1 MEYFYWNP
9 PKEIFTLPLIQHPI
23 AWYGALF
30 ALGFAVG
37 YYLYQS
43 LLKKYYLYMGIAS
56 TSQLEKKIVERLS
69 IYIVLATVIGARV
82 FHFLFYEN
90 PSEYLLQ
97 PWVLLQTWK
106 GGLASHGAAVAIL
119 LATYLFSRWVKKLA
133 PIPWLSVL
141 DMLTIPTA
149 LAGCF
154 IRLGNFINQEI
165 LGKKT
170 LVSWAVVFGSPMDGS
185 LPAPR
190 HPVQLYEAFA
200 YLFIFAIL
208 FYLGRK
214 KEVLLNQGRL
224 LGLFLVLVFSARFFL
239 EFYKEEQSLF
249 FSSYLTMGQWLSLP
263 FIVLGLILL
272 QRKLFL
278 PSNAGNFNSRI

>member
-9 PKEIFTLPLIQHPI
+9 PKEIFTLPLVNHPI

-43 LLKKYYLYMGIAS
+43 LLNKYYHFKGIA
-56 TSQLEKKIVERLS
+56 TSAELEKKIIERLS

-82 FHFLFYEN
+82 CHFIFYEN

-106 GGLASHGAAVAIL
+106 GGLASHGAAIAIL
-119 LATYLFSRWVKKLA
+119 FATYRFSRWTKKLA
-133 PIPWLSVL
+133 PISWLSSL
-141 DMLTIPTA
+141 DMLAVPTA

-165 LGKKT
+165 LGTKT
-170 LVSWAVVFGSPMDGS
+170 FVPWAVVFGSPMDGS
-185 LPAPR
+185 HPIPR
-190 HPVQLYEAFA
+190 HPVQLYEAFT
-200 YLFIFAIL
+200 YLSIFFLL
-208 FYLGRK
+208 FFKAQK
-214 KEVLLNQGRL
+214 KETLLKEGRL
-224 LGLFLVLVFSARFFL
+224 LGLFLISVFSARFIL
-239 EFYKEEQSLF
+239 EFFKEEQSLF
-249 FSSYLTMGQWLSLP
+249 FSSFLTMGQLLSVP
-263 FIVLGLILL
+263 FVCLGFFLL
-272 QRKLFL
+272 KRKLFL
-278 PSNAGNFNSRI
+278 SSDAGNFNSSV